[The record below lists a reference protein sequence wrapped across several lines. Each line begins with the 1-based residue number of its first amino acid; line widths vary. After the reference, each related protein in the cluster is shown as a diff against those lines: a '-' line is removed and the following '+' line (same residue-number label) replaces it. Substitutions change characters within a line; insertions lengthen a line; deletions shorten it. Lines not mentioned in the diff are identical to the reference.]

1 MEDARTRPDRTIRG
15 ADEPLSAAD
24 RALIPAGT
32 SAAYPVTR
40 LQLGMIH
47 ESLAGDGDAYLASVR
62 RTVRLPL
69 DRRRRESLERV
80 AAHRR
85 DRARVPGPAHRGA
98 QGHVGTG
105 GRIGRLRPGQ
115 DPGTGDR
122 HRATGPA
129 HHRCRTAA
137 EGAVGDRR
145 WP

>member
-69 DRRRRESLERV
+69 V
-80 AAHRR
+80 
-85 DRARVPGPAHRGA
+85 VPGPAHRGA